1 MKPPRKVKRKHGY
14 VWEVRYREGGRNRSR
29 TFDRKSDAEDFQ
41 AEVRRRK
48 RLGTLAHL
56 HSGEELLADFAVEWR
71 RMHARPNLQRSTLER
86 YSQVWDKHVLPRLG
100 MYRLQELT
108 PEVVAEFRGELS
120 ENGVGDAT
128 VRKAMFILQGVLG
141 MAVLHGRIAGNPVK
155 AVRKPRQTSRTVRPL
170 APETV
175 EAIRARLRLRD
186 ATLVSVLAYAGLR
199 PGEALALS
207 WRNVR
212 ERTILIDR
220 AVSLGKEKGTKTNA
234 TRTVRLLAPLS
245 DDLAAWRSASAPATD
260 AALVFPRPDGLPWRD
275 DDYRNWRK
283 RGYNPAAIAA
293 GLDSTRPCDLRHS
306 FVSLLIN
313 EGVSIVEVA
322 RQAGHSPEEC
332 LAHLRAHVRGVRPRG
347 TCPSGDSD
355 RPGARG
361 AARAECTR
369 FVRACRRGDA
379 RRARIWLY
387 RAKPTVG
394 FEPTTPALRERCSG
408 QLSYVGG
415 TASLARPAGGDF
427 RRAAPYVGMGTRRLE
442 RLPALVLADGS
453 RLAVADARTA
463 RALGLAG
470 LRKLPA
476 RTGLLIP
483 DCRSVHTFGMRF
495 ALDLIWLGD
504 DGRIVDVS
512 ASVPPRRIVT
522 RAHARAVVECRSGT
536 GAAFFTALAT
546 APAGSI
552 PTRRRAARAARTR
565 R

>member
-1 MKPPRKVKRKHGY
+1 VKPPRKVKRKHGY

-56 HSGEELLADFAVEWR
+56 HSGEELLADFAVEWW

-108 PEVVAEFRGELS
+108 PEVVAEFRAELS
-120 ENGVGDAT
+120 EKGVGDAT

-175 EAIRARLRLRD
+175 EAIRAQLRMRD

-212 ERTILIDR
+212 ERTILVDR
-220 AVSLGKEKGTKTNA
+220 AVSLGKQKGTKTNA
-234 TRTVRLLAPLS
+234 TRTVRLLAPLAE
-245 DDLAAWRSASAPATD
+245 DLAAWRSASAPANDT
-260 AALVFPRPDGLPWRD
+260 ALVFPRPDGLPWRD

-283 RGYNPAAIAA
+283 RGYNPAAIAV
-293 GLDSTRPCDLRHS
+293 GLESTRPYDLRHS
-306 FVSLLIN
+306 FVSLLIH

-332 LAHLRAHVRGVRPRG
+332 L
-347 TCPSGDSD
+347 
-355 RPGARG
+355 
-361 AARAECTR
+361 
-369 FVRACRRGDA
+369 
-379 RRARIWLY
+379 
-387 RAKPTVG
+387 
-394 FEPTTPALRERCSG
+394 
-408 QLSYVGG
+408 
-415 TASLARPAGGDF
+415 
-427 RRAAPYVGMGTRRLE
+427 
-442 RLPALVLADGS
+442 
-453 RLAVADARTA
+453 RTYA
-463 RALGLAG
+463 
-470 LRKLPA
+470 
-476 RTGLLIP
+476 
-483 DCRSVHTFGMRF
+483 HTFEEFDPAERMPAETAIAQAREQR
-495 ALDLIWLGD
+495 LGPNV
-504 DGRIVDVS
+504 RV
-512 ASVPPRRIVT
+512 
-522 RAHARAVVECRSGT
+522 
-536 GAAFFTALAT
+536 LY
-546 APAGSI
+546 
-552 PTRRRAARAARTR
+552 ARAAGATR
-565 R
+565 EEPGSGSAEPSRRWDSNPRPPLYESGDVGYSSPRQSVRAL